1 MKYDNME
8 VEKTPKITFSKS
20 VNISEEMKEIITGES
35 EPVMETI
42 KDELLES
49 KYKYYR
55 DVGQRLSHVQ
65 KQYSHH
71 IPF

>member
-35 EPVMETI
+35 EPVMEKI

-49 KYKYYR
+49 KYRYYR
-55 DVGQRLSHVQ
+55 GHVTRLSHVQ